1 MYKAVIF
8 DMDGVLIDARDWH
21 FNALNQALDP
31 FGLEISRF
39 EHENRFNG
47 LSTKTK
53 LNILTEEKGLPREM
67 HEAIFNTKQDR
78 TFRIA
83 SEKCYPRIEHQ
94 ILLARLAKLGIKLGV
109 YTNSIRDTAKYMLDR
124 ANVSRYIEILI
135 TNQDVKKQKPDPEGY
150 LLICNK
156 LNLNPSDML
165 VIEDGKYGIEA
176 ATKAGCNVLAVS
188 SPSDVNI
195 DTLSAEINELLSK

>member
-21 FNALNQALDP
+21 FNALNQALEP

-39 EHENRFNG
+39 EHENRFDG

-53 LNILTEEKGLPREM
+53 LNMLSEEKGLPREM
-67 HEAIFNTKQDR
+67 HEAIFNIKQDR

-94 ILLARLAKLGIKLGV
+94 ILLARLA
-109 YTNSIRDTAKYMLDR
+109 
-124 ANVSRYIEILI
+124 
-135 TNQDVKKQKPDPEGY
+135 
-150 LLICNK
+150 
-156 LNLNPSDML
+156 
-165 VIEDGKYGIEA
+165 
-176 ATKAGCNVLAVS
+176 
-188 SPSDVNI
+188 
-195 DTLSAEINELLSK
+195 

>member
-21 FNALNQALDP
+21 FSALNQALEP
-31 FGLEISRF
+31 FGLDISRY
-39 EHENRFNG
+39 EHETRFNG

-53 LNILTEEKGLPREM
+53 LNILSDEKGLPREM
-67 HEAIFNTKQDR
+67 HEAIFNIKQDR

-83 SEKCYPRIEHQ
+83 SEKCYPKIEHQ
-94 ILLARLAKLGIKLGV
+94 ILLARLAKLGIKLAV

-124 ANVSRYIEILI
+124 ANISKYIEILI
-135 TNQDVKKQKPDPEGY
+135 TNQDVKRQKPDPEGY
-150 LLICNK
+150 SLICDQFK
-156 LNLNPSDML
+156 ISPTDTL

-188 SPSDVNI
+188 SPDDVNI
-195 DTLSAEINELLSK
+195 DTLSVEINELLSQ

>member
-21 FNALNQALDP
+21 FSALNQALEP
-31 FGLEISRF
+31 FGLEISRD

-53 LNILTEEKGLPREM
+53 LNMLSEEKGLPIEM
-67 HEAIFNTKQDR
+67 HEAIFNIKQDR

-83 SEKCYPRIEHQ
+83 SEKCYPRLEHQ
-94 ILLARLAKLGIKLGV
+94 ILLARLAKLNLKLGV

-124 ANVSRYIEILI
+124 ANVSKYIEILI

-150 LLICNK
+150 LLICNE
-156 LNLNPSDML
+156 LNVNPADTL
-165 VIEDGKYGIEA
+165 VVEDSKYGIESA
-176 ATKAGCNVLAVS
+176 AKAGCNVLAVS
-188 SPSDVNI
+188 SPSEVNI
-195 DTLSAEINELLSK
+195 DTLSAEINELLNQ